1 MIITSLWDIRGVRSE
16 RVLWSLDNTADLHA
30 LTKEPRSTFVNR
42 AVDTKPTI
50 ASRWM
55 NRLGSVLAVYCQVVG
70 FNT

>member
-1 MIITSLWDIRGVRSE
+1 MIITSLWDNRGVRSE

-42 AVDTKPTI
+42 TVDTKPTI

-70 FNT
+70 VNT